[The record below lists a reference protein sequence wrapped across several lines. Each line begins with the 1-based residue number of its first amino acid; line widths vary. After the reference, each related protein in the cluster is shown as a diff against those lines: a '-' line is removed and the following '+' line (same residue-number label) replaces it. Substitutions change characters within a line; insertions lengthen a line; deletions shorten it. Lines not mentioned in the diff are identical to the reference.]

1 MIGTV
6 IGNKYKLLRKIGG
19 GGMADVYKA
28 VNEETGQEV
37 AIKILH
43 QQYVHEE
50 DFVKRFKR
58 EADSVSSL
66 SHKNIVE
73 IFDVG
78 EEENLYYIV
87 MEYIN
92 GLTLKQLIQREGALT
107 VEEAIN
113 IGKQILS
120 ALDHAHQHHIV
131 HRDIKPHNILIGIN
145 GQVKVTDFG
154 IARAISQAT
163 ITHTGSVLGS
173 VHYLSPEQAR
183 GGWTDEKTDLY
194 SFGIVLY
201 EMLTGKLPFSGDSPI
216 TVALK
221 HLQDKFIFPSDIN
234 QQIPQ
239 SVENIVLKAL
249 VKDPNKRYAS
259 ASQILNDLNTALD
272 PKRRNEPRYQL
283 ENDEFDDD
291 EPTMVMSPLFYPN
304 NESDSSYITQSRK
317 SKNNHLIYKKFGF
330 IAFMIILLIL
340 LGFSGFQYLD
350 KKLTIPEIDTP
361 QLVGKHIDEVTM
373 ELNNLNLTYEI
384 DKKHD
389 PLVEEGYVIKQTPEG
404 GKIKVNQTIF
414 IVISMGKEQIE
425 MPELLHYS
433 EGQAKVMLQ
442 QLGFTDIETMESY
455 HDEPAGSIFK
465 QEPESKRKV
474 IPSETR
480 VILFVSKG
488 KESINMP
495 DLIGLNLQQVD
506 AVLKRNDLKLGKV
519 VENYSFDKEA
529 GKVFEQHP
537 FDPGFPVKPG
547 DEISIWISLGPDPET
562 KRKTW
567 DIPVWPDEDEEEAE
581 IEIVIKDA
589 RENEIIWKKETI
601 SDFVIYQVELLLTPT
616 HPKGEIIV
624 KKNNKIFQ
632 SQEVTY

>member
-6 IGNKYKLLRKIGG
+6 IGNTYKLLRKIGG

-28 VNEETGQEV
+28 VNENTGQEV
-37 AIKILH
+37 AVKILH

-73 IFDVG
+73 IYDVG

-107 VEEAIN
+107 VEEAIR

-131 HRDIKPHNILIGIN
+131 HRDIKPHNILIGLN

-194 SFGIVLY
+194 SFGVVLY
-201 EMLTGKLPFSGDSPI
+201 EMLTGTLPFSGDSPI

-221 HLQDKFIFPSDIN
+221 HLQDKFVYPRDIN

-239 SVENIVLKAL
+239 SIENVVLKAL

-259 ASQILNDLNTALD
+259 ASQILNDLSTSLD
-272 PKRRNEPRYQL
+272 PNRINEPRFIL
-283 ENDEFDDD
+283 ENEEFEDD
-291 EPTMVMSPLFYPN
+291 EPTMIMAPLFQSE
-304 NESDSSYITQSRK
+304 NEKEASYITQSRK
-317 SKNNHLIYKKFGF
+317 TKQTNIIYKKYGLILFVV
-330 IAFMIILLIL
+330 LLIFL
-340 LGFSGFQYLD
+340 LGFAGYQYLE
-350 KKLTIPEIDTP
+350 KKLTIPEVDTP
-361 QLVGKHIDEVTM
+361 NLVGKHIDDAVK
-373 ELNNLNLTYEI
+373 ELNKLQLNYEI
-384 DKKHD
+384 TKKHD
-389 PLVEEGYVIKQTPEG
+389 QTIAEGFIIQQFPESD
-404 GKIKVNQTIF
+404 KIKTNQTMS
-414 IVISMGKEQIE
+414 IVVSLGKEQIE

-442 QLGFTDIETMESY
+442 QLGFTQIETMESY
-455 HDEPAGSIFK
+455 HDEPVGNVFN
-465 QEPESKRKV
+465 QEPESKKKV
-474 IPSETR
+474 IPDETR

-488 KESINMP
+488 KESISMP
-495 DLIGLNLQQVD
+495 DLMGLNLQQVD
-506 AVLKRNDLKLGKV
+506 AILKRNDLKLGKV
-519 VENYSFDKEA
+519 VESYSFDKEK
-529 GKVFEQHP
+529 GKVFDQHP

-547 DEISIWISLGPDPET
+547 DEVSIWISLGPDPET
-562 KRKTW
+562 KKKTW
-567 DIPVWPDEDEEEAE
+567 DIPVWPDENQDTAE
-581 IEIVIKDA
+581 IEIILKDA
-589 RENEIIWKKETI
+589 REQEIIWKKETI
-601 SDFVIYQVELLLTPT
+601 SDFVIYQVELLLTPS
-616 HPKGEIIV
+616 HPNGQIIV
-624 KKNNKIFQ
+624 KKNNEVFQ
-632 SQEVTY
+632 VQDVSY